1 MANNIILHWP
11 ININFSQTICD
22 VQISGKTYS
31 FLKDLVNN
39 KSFLLNVKWC
49 CVFCTSFRITY
60 PRMFSYYESNNRKL
74 IIFFYI
80 LTNHYAW
87 QQRCKETPNFKR
99 FVEGYRISKIKSK
112 ASINQIL
119 QTIIILRCIYVFCL
133 AFSGL
138 QTSG

>member
-1 MANNIILHWP
+1 MWVLEVYLRLRIDRFWWLMNIIYD
-11 ININFSQTICD
+11 NM
-22 VQISGKTYS
+22 Y
-31 FLKDLVNN
+31 FLDDNRKFQLE
-39 KSFLLNVKWC
+39 F
-49 CVFCTSFRITY
+49 CVFCTNFRITY

-87 QQRCKETPNFKR
+87 QQRCKETSIFKR
-99 FVEGYRISKIKSK
+99 FAEGYRISKIKSK

-119 QTIIILRCIYVFCL
+119 QTIIILRWIYVFCL